1 MTGRCEMPSLRQS
14 VITRRA
20 LANTERAIRAS
31 DPRLAS
37 ILDVFGRLNCDEEMP
52 RTERLAG
59 LRGLSLRWPPRR
71 VAARRGPR
79 DRTPTLYGMT
89 WFYVLVIMAWASWA
103 VVAGASSHSASCPA
117 AATVSMSR
125 PGTHLRACKL
135 AVAEVRRI

>member
-20 LANTERAIRAS
+20 LANTERTIRAS

-37 ILDVFGRLNCDEEMP
+37 ILDIFGRLNCDEEMP

-59 LRGLSLRWPPRR
+59 LRR

-89 WFYVLVIMAWASWA
+89 WFYVLVVMAWASWA

-117 AATVSMSR
+117 AATVSMAR